1 MTINLDT
8 SVGDLAGRQPHLI
21 PVLEDL
27 GIDYCCGGERPLA
40 DACKAAGQDPETVLT
55 ALSAA
60 AEKAAPDPGT
70 TSVDWQQESLSSLID
85 HIVSVHH
92 AYLRQALPRIGD
104 LMQRVLVAHG
114 ENHPEL
120 EQVARQYRDLRAELE
135 AHLQKEE
142 RMLFP
147 MIQSMEVTGGLDDV
161 HCGTVAQPISV
172 MVFEHDNAGEA
183 LRNLRNWTDQYTP
196 PADACPTYR
205 ALLTDLQAL
214 ERDLHE
220 HIHKENNLLHP
231 RAVALE
237 ARLLDLPRVK

>member
-1 MTINLDT
+1 MAINLET
-8 SVGDLAGRQPHLI
+8 GVGDLAGRQPHLI

-40 DACKAAGQDPETVLT
+40 DACRLAGHDPTTVLAT
-55 ALSAA
+55 LVAA
-60 AEKAAPDPGT
+60 VEKAAPEANAAPI
-70 TSVDWQQESLSSLID
+70 DWQRESLSHLID

-92 AYLRQALPRIGD
+92 EYLRQALPRIGD

-114 ENHPEL
+114 EHHPEL
-120 EQVARQYRDLRAELE
+120 AQVSRQYHDLRDELE

-142 RMLFP
+142 RILFP
-147 MIQSMEVTGGLDDV
+147 MIQSMDVTGSLDDV

-172 MVFEHDNAGEA
+172 MVAEHDNAGEA
-183 LRNLRNWTDQYTP
+183 LRNLRTWTDQYTP

-205 ALLTDLQAL
+205 ALLADLAAL
-214 ERDLHE
+214 ERDLHV

-237 ARLLDLPRVK
+237 ARLVDQPRGM